1 MSTLVLAGRYEIVEK
16 IGDGG
21 MAVVY
26 KARDKLLSRFV
37 AIKILR
43 KEYVF
48 DQTFVENFRNESM
61 AAGSLIHPNIVTIY
75 DVGKDKDINY
85 IVMEYVEGRALSDV
99 IAAEGPL
106 DYKRTISIGKQVAS
120 ALDLAHRSGIIHRD
134 VKPHNILITE
144 DGTAKITD
152 FGIAKAVSDG
162 TIISESGV
170 IMGSVHYFSPE
181 QSRGQYVDEKTDIYS
196 LGIVLYEM
204 LTGRVPFDADN
215 PVTIAVMH
223 MNDTIIPPSRLVT
236 GVPPGLDLIVMKAT
250 AKYQSD
256 RFHNID
262 EMYKALDNVN
272 FITGVIDDPEI
283 AGFVKP
289 SVLADDTPGR
299 GYSNSASPEPEPELV
314 PTQPVFEMDPHP
326 DYQDDEHD
334 RHEEDLYNNK
344 RHAESFY
351 DDDNDDDDTPADMVP
366 VKSRASSSGRGSS
379 GKKEGFLASFAKLDT
394 KYKIIAIAIVVVVA
408 FLISI
413 PLQKLFSGMTAEYVD
428 VPDVVGTDYEDAL
441 VQLTDLGFD
450 VEAKLEPLPSAVTPA
465 LNDVEAPI
473 TTGDTDSYSADD
485 LNAGSSSSQTPV
497 SSTGTSGKSNFREG
511 MVMEQD
517 PVGGS
522 KAKYG
527 YKIKLVVAGPPDS
540 NGEIIETEAPEAKD
554 PVAVPSLVGLS
565 KAAAQK
571 AITDAGFRLGTVH
584 YEASDAA
591 EGSVIAQT
599 PKAGD
604 MLVPGMSISLT
615 VSTGPKAPEVKV
627 PNVIGKTRAEAEAA
641 ITAAKLKV
649 SVVEEFSTKYPA
661 GQVSAQ
667 NPAAGAAAEEGATV
681 TITVSKGPEVAQY
694 TVRFL
699 DGYSGAVLK
708 SETVS
713 SGGNATPPANPSR
726 SGYTFDGW
734 DKGYKNVKSNLD
746 VLAKWTKI
754 QAKKYTVRFLD
765 GYTGAVLKNQEVE
778 EGGSATPP
786 GDPSRTGYTF
796 SGWSGSYSNITA
808 NTDVTATWAQNMVSV
823 PSVSGMNADG
833 ARAAIEAVG
842 LTWGSATPG
851 DAAPDAGS
859 EGLVYAQSP
868 GGGASVAPGT
878 SVSVTIYSAFTG

>member
-99 IAAEGPL
+99 IAAEAPL
-106 DYKRTISIGKQVAS
+106 DYKRTISIGKQIAS

-162 TIISESGV
+162 TIISENGV

-223 MNDTIIPPSRLVT
+223 MNDTIIPPSRIVT

-272 FITGVIDDPEI
+272 FITGIIDDPEI

-289 SVLADDTPGR
+289 VVLAEDAPGR
-299 GYSNSASPEPEPELV
+299 GYNNAASAEPVPE
-314 PTQPVFEMDPHP
+314 TPVFEMD
-326 DYQDDEHD
+326 
-334 RHEEDLYNNK
+334 HEESFSGGGDDRQEDDLYNNK
-344 RHAESFY
+344 RRTDSFY
-351 DDDNDDDDTPADMVP
+351 DDEEGDGDDDDDGPPA
-366 VKSRASSSGRGSS
+366 K
-379 GKKEGFLASFAKLDT
+379 KKEKEGFLAAFLKLDT
-394 KYKIIAIAIVVVVA
+394 KYKVIAIAIVVVVA

-413 PLQKLFSGMTAEYVD
+413 PLQKLFAGMTADYVE
-428 VPDVVGTDYEDAL
+428 VPNVVGTYYEDAL
-441 VQLTDLGFD
+441 ETLTDLGFN
-450 VEAKLEPLPSAVTPA
+450 VEAKLEPIKAVAVKQNAVSAPLTS
-465 LNDVEAPI
+465 
-473 TTGDTDSYSADD
+473 GDTDSYSEEELSNAVTS
-485 LNAGSSSSQTPV
+485 AGSSSDQP
-497 SSTGTSGKSNFREG
+497 KFKEG

-522 KAKYG
+522 KARYG
-527 YKIKLVVAGPPDS
+527 YKIKLVVAAPPA
-540 NGEIIETEAPEAKD
+540 GEEEVIEPEEPAAEND
-554 PVAVPSLVGLS
+554 PLEVPNLVGLS
-565 KAAAQK
+565 KADAQK
-571 AITDAGFRLGTVH
+571 AIADAGFRLGEVH
-584 YEASDAA
+584 YEASNAA

-604 MLVPGMSISLT
+604 MLVPGMSVSFT
-615 VSTGPKAPEVKV
+615 VSTGPKPITVQV
-627 PNVIGKTRAEAEAA
+627 PNVVGKARADAEAVIAGLG
-641 ITAAKLKV
+641 LKV
-649 SVVEEFSTKYPA
+649 SVAEEFSNTYPA

-667 NPAAGAAAEEGATV
+667 NPAAGATVEEGATV
-681 TITVSKGPEVAQY
+681 TITVSKGPNTATVPNLKGMSLADAEKALADAGLTYGGETMPQKETKDADKAGLVCDQTLAPGAEVSRGEIVGVGVYVYVAPPEPEPKPVKVPDVSGKTEADATKALQKARFEVA
-694 TVRFL
+694 VVH
-699 DGYSGAVLK
+699 GYSDSVPPGSVIAQSATSALLGATITI
-708 SETVS
+708 TVS
-713 SGGNATPPANPSR
+713 DGPDPGAPGAPPIPA
-726 SGYTFDGW
+726 
-734 DKGYKNVKSNLD
+734 
-746 VLAKWTKI
+746 
-754 QAKKYTVRFLD
+754 
-765 GYTGAVLKNQEVE
+765 
-778 EGGSATPP
+778 
-786 GDPSRTGYTF
+786 
-796 SGWSGSYSNITA
+796 
-808 NTDVTATWAQNMVSV
+808 
-823 PSVSGMNADG
+823 
-833 ARAAIEAVG
+833 
-842 LTWGSATPG
+842 
-851 DAAPDAGS
+851 
-859 EGLVYAQSP
+859 P
-868 GGGASVAPGT
+868 GG
-878 SVSVTIYSAFTG
+878 